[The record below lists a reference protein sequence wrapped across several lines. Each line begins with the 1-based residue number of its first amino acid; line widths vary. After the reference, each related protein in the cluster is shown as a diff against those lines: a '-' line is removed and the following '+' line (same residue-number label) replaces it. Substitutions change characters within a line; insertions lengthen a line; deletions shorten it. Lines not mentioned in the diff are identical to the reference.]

1 MTKQKLSVEDFY
13 HQFHGVQ
20 HHNDA
25 GDHVKPHAL
34 KINPSGVNKHK
45 PFDLAAYRK
54 GKTKRKI
61 GVHKSVDT
69 MRLELSRKTHKK
81 AK

>member
-13 HQFHGVQ
+13 HQFHGAE
-20 HHNDA
+20 HHNDP
-25 GDHVKPHAL
+25 GDRVKPHAS

-54 GKTKRKI
+54 RKTKRK
-61 GVHKSVDT
+61 VTVYKDSDV
-69 MRLELSRKTHKK
+69 MRLELSRKNHKK

>member
-45 PFDLAAYRK
+45 PFDLSAYRK
-54 GKTKRKI
+54 GKAKRK
-61 GVHKSVDT
+61 VAVNKSVDS
-69 MRLELSRKTHKK
+69 MRAELSRKHKK
-81 AK
+81 VK

>member
-13 HQFHGVQ
+13 QQFHGAE
-20 HHNDA
+20 HHNDP
-25 GDHVKPHAL
+25 GNYVKPHAS

-45 PFDLAAYRK
+45 PFDLAAYRRSK
-54 GKTKRKI
+54 IKRKI
-61 GVHKSVDT
+61 KVDKDSDV
-69 MRLELSRKTHKK
+69 MRLELSRKKSKK

>member
-34 KINPSGVNKHK
+34 KINPSGVNAHK
-45 PFDLAAYRK
+45 PFDLSAYRK
-54 GKTKRKI
+54 GKAKRKVA
-61 GVHKSVDT
+61 VHKSVDA
-69 MRLELSRKTHKK
+69 MRSELSRKNKK
-81 AK
+81 VK

>member
-20 HHNDA
+20 HHNDP
-25 GDHVKPHAL
+25 GDRVKPHAS

-54 GKTKRKI
+54 RKTKRKVT
-61 GVHKSVDT
+61 VHKDADV
-69 MRLELSRKTHKK
+69 MRLELSRNKK